1 MVIIIG
7 VALNKKSAQKQK
19 DFETAISRKSPFH
32 QGTTTEVFQQKSKSI
47 TVPLSRDCFLIF
59 KIACYFYLILRTITI
74 MSARVGTILESGMQ
88 GIQVDIEC
96 HISNGLPNI
105 IVVGMGNKAIDEAKE
120 RMRSA
125 FAEASIELPKKRIT
139 LNLAPADVPK
149 DGTSFDLAMAASILQ
164 ASKQIKQVKLK
175 DTLVIGELG
184 LDGTVRPVRGIIGKL
199 LTGRKLGFDRCYIPV
214 GNLAQAQLVPG
225 FNLIP
230 VLTLRDFYLDQTDT
244 IPLPT
249 VQSGEAMEE
258 KARTPQTGHD
268 FSDVV
273 GQARAKRALEIAAA
287 GAHNVLMNGP
297 PGTGKSML
305 AKALPSILPSLQLE
319 EMLEVTHLHSLA
331 SRQYDQIITERPFR
345 APHHSSSEISI
356 LGGGTNPRPGEISLS
371 HRGVLFF
378 DELPEYT
385 RKTLESLR
393 QPLEDKVIT
402 VARAKD
408 TLIFPAHFMLIATAN
423 PCPCGYYGSTKSC
436 SCTANDI
443 VKYHRKLSG
452 PILDR
457 IDLYVDVE
465 EVNHAS
471 LLGEKQAE
479 LSADIRERV
488 LKARKLQ
495 QKRYQDPMIVNA
507 NLTNQ
512 QLKRQS
518 YLAPTAKAL
527 LDKAAEQLGISA
539 RAYMRIVK
547 VARTIADLDG
557 SKTIEIPH
565 ITEALQYRRQP
576 QNVL

>member
-1 MVIIIG
+1 M
-7 VALNKKSAQKQK
+7 L
-19 DFETAISRKSPFH
+19 D
-32 QGTTTEVFQQKSKSI
+32 
-47 TVPLSRDCFLIF
+47 
-59 KIACYFYLILRTITI
+59 

-105 IVVGMGNKAIDEAKE
+105 IVVGFGNKAVDEAKE

-125 FAEASIELPKKRIT
+125 FAEASIDMPKKRIT

-149 DGTSFDLAMAASILQ
+149 DGTSFDLAMAAAILQ
-164 ASKQIKQVKLK
+164 ASKQIKPEKLDK
-175 DTLVIGELG
+175 TLVIGELG

-199 LTGRKLGFDRCYIPV
+199 LAGRKLGFERCYIPV
-214 GNLAQAQLVPG
+214 DNLAQAQLVPG
-225 FNLIP
+225 LTLIP
-230 VLTLRDFYLDQTDT
+230 IKTLNEFYLDQTDT
-244 IPLPT
+244 IPLT
-249 VQSGEAMEE
+249 SVQSGERLTRH
-258 KARTPQTGHD
+258 KRSLSNYD
-268 FSDVV
+268 FADII

-305 AKALPSILPSLQLE
+305 AKALPSILPPLELE

-331 SRQYDQIITERPFR
+331 SRQYDQIISERPFR
-345 APHHSSSEISI
+345 APHHSASQISI
-356 LGGGTNPRPGEISLS
+356 LGGGTTPRPGEISLS

-385 RKTLESLR
+385 RQTLEALR

-423 PCPCGYYGSTKSC
+423 PCPCGFYGSSKSC
-436 SCTANDI
+436 SCTANEI
-443 VKYHRKLSG
+443 VKYQRKLSG
-452 PILDR
+452 PIMDR
-457 IDLYVDVE
+457 IDLYVDVD
-465 EVNHAS
+465 EVDHAS
-471 LLGEKQAE
+471 LLGESKSE
-479 LSADIRERV
+479 PSTSIRDRI
-488 LKARKLQ
+488 LRARKAQ
-495 QKRYQDPMIVNA
+495 QERYQDPVTVNA

-512 QLKRQS
+512 QLKRSTHLTSQ
-518 YLAPTAKAL
+518 AKEL
-527 LDKAAEQLGISA
+527 LDRAATQLGISA
-539 RAYMRIVK
+539 RAYMRVLK

-557 SKTIEIPH
+557 CKTIEIPH

-576 QNVL
+576 QNVT